1 MDEAQA
7 PRGTDAMTM
16 KLVFQQ
22 GNRAPVALPD
32 GAYRIGSAANSEIL
46 LEDEGVQPLHG
57 ELQSAG
63 GRVQLHV
70 PKGVRVRVNDRPVD
84 GLIALRRD
92 DLLELGGVRARLVS
106 EAPVET
112 ARDDLLATVVRPVL
126 PRFVLRGL
134 AGELYGRS
142 VPLQG
147 SLVVGRG
154 DDAGLRVPSAN
165 VSRQHARL
173 TPAGDEVLVE
183 DLGSANGTWLNGKR
197 ITRANA
203 RHGDELRF
211 DTQRFQLLEP
221 GRPQRAE
228 AGAAKPPGRWPLL
241 AGLFAAA
248 LLATVAWML
257 L

>member
-1 MDEAQA
+1 
-7 PRGTDAMTM
+7 M

-32 GAYRIGSAANSEIL
+32 GAYRIGSAANSDIL
-46 LEDEGVQPLHG
+46 LDADGVQPLHG
-57 ELQSAG
+57 ELQSSG
-63 GRVQLHV
+63 GRIQL
-70 PKGVRVRVNDRPVD
+70 RVTRGARVHVNDRPVD

-106 EAPVET
+106 ETPVET
-112 ARDDLLATVVRPVL
+112 DRDDLLATVVRPVL
-126 PRFVLRGL
+126 PRFVLRGT

-147 SLVVGRG
+147 SLVVGRAEE
-154 DDAGLRVPSAN
+154 AGLRVGSAN

-211 DTQRFQLLEP
+211 DAQRFQLLEP
-221 GRPQRAE
+221 GRPQRVEPVATRP
-228 AGAAKPPGRWPLL
+228 ASRWPLL

-248 LLATVAWML
+248 VLATAAWL
-257 L
+257 LL

>member
-1 MDEAQA
+1 
-7 PRGTDAMTM
+7 M

-32 GAYRIGSAANSEIL
+32 GAYRIGSAANSDIL
-46 LEDEGVQPLHG
+46 LDDEGVQPLHG
-57 ELQSAG
+57 ELQSSG

-70 PKGVRVRVNDRPVD
+70 PKGARVRVNDRPVD

-92 DLLELGGVRARLVS
+92 DLLELGAVRLRLV
-106 EAPVET
+106 AET
-112 ARDDLLATVVRPVL
+112 PSPAVNDDLKATVVRPVL

-134 AGELYGRS
+134 AGDLYGRS

-221 GRPQRAE
+221 GRAQRSE
-228 AGAAKPPGRWPLL
+228 TLDAAPKPRWPLL
-241 AGLFAAA
+241 AGVFAAA
-248 LLATVAWML
+248 LLATAAWL
-257 L
+257 LL

>member
-1 MDEAQA
+1 
-7 PRGTDAMTM
+7 M

-32 GAYRIGSAANSEIL
+32 GAYRIGSAANSDIL
-46 LEDEGVQPLHG
+46 LDDEGVQPLHG
-57 ELQSAG
+57 ELQSSG

-70 PKGVRVRVNDRPVD
+70 PKGARVRVNDRPVD

-92 DLLELGGVRARLVS
+92 DLLELGAVRLRLVA
-106 EAPVET
+106 ETPVQ
-112 ARDDLLATVVRPVL
+112 AVNDDLKATVVRPVL

-134 AGELYGRS
+134 AGDLYGRS

-221 GRPQRAE
+221 GRPQRSETLDAPP
-228 AGAAKPPGRWPLL
+228 KPRWPLL
-241 AGLFAAA
+241 AGVFAAA
-248 LLATVAWML
+248 VLATAAWL
-257 L
+257 LL

>member
-1 MDEAQA
+1 
-7 PRGTDAMTM
+7 M

-22 GNRAPVALPD
+22 GNRAPVSLPD
-32 GAYRIGSAANSEIL
+32 GAYRIGSAANSDIL
-46 LEDEGVQPLHG
+46 LDDEGVQPLHG

-70 PKGVRVRVNDRPVD
+70 PKGARVRVNDRPVD

-92 DLLELGGVRARLVS
+92 DLLELGAVRLRLVA
-106 EAPVET
+106 ETPVQ
-112 ARDDLLATVVRPVL
+112 AVNDDLKATVVRPVL

-134 AGELYGRS
+134 AGDLYGRS

-221 GRPQRAE
+221 GRPQRSETLDAPP
-228 AGAAKPPGRWPLL
+228 KPRWPLL
-241 AGLFAAA
+241 AGVFAAA
-248 LLATVAWML
+248 MLATAAWL
-257 L
+257 LL